1 MCDTKDLDDPDGV
14 VTQECLNKYPLTR
27 VYNANDASTIDP
39 NYPGRYYTDPPCR
52 KDEVEQNVSDNIPAN
67 PYNVKMRY
75 RLPDI
80 ECDHCVLQM
89 HYREFWFGCHPWQA
103 IVDAL
108 PITE

>member
-1 MCDTKDLDDPDGV
+1 MNDLDDPDGV

-27 VYNANDASTIDP
+27 EYNADDASVIDP

-52 KDEVEQNVSDNIPAN
+52 KDEVEQNVSENIPAN

-89 HYREFWFGCHPWQA
+89 HYREWGLREWGKPMKAQRCSP
-103 IVDAL
+103 
-108 PITE
+108 